1 MPRSDAIVHL
11 ILIVHFQDLFEKLK
25 MTRREASNAAALHQ
39 QAVANA
45 SAVEKLLSTYEQEVQ
60 RVKKDYERG
69 LHEFA
74 F

>member
-1 MPRSDAIVHL
+1 
-11 ILIVHFQDLFEKLK
+11 
-25 MTRREASNAAALHQ
+25 MTRREASNAAVLHQ

-69 LHEFA
+69 LCKSIPD
-74 F
+74 